1 MTEVGIKSTKSAL
14 DVSNKSL
21 QSPHEKSVIFFCF
34 NTCFY
39 SHTQRNASHSSQ
51 AGVPALKLVEIGIVP
66 ISGGITR

>member
-1 MTEVGIKSTKSAL
+1 MTEVGNQQSQLWMYQTKASSLL
-14 DVSNKSL
+14 D
-21 QSPHEKSVIFFCF
+21 HENSVIFFCF

-39 SHTQRNASHSSQ
+39 SHSQRNASHSSQ